1 MNDDVLATGDPTFRS
16 ADFVDIIQGS
26 AWPE

>member
-1 MNDDVLATGDPTFRS
+1 MNDDVLAHFMPGFTR
-16 ADFVDIIQGS
+16 ADFVDIIRGS